1 MSKRES
7 TARLILIVNK
17 LRKKPSSLKE
27 ILDYLDEESDL
38 QGYNYRISP
47 RTFQRDLED
56 IRSLYNID
64 IQYNFSSKV
73 YYLDNEY
80 EQDTMK
86 ERILEAFDTFNAL
99 NVTDRIS
106 KYIHFEKRR
115 PQGTENLYGL
125 IHAIKNTKCISFTYA
140 KFWDDFT
147 TSRTLEPYALKEFN
161 NRWYV
166 MGKDVKA
173 GTIKTFALD
182 RLSDFQILSNGF
194 VYPTNFNIEKHFEF
208 CFGIISPNEEVPQK
222 IVLSFDPYQGKYI
235 KTLPLHA
242 SQRILKDT
250 DDELQIELTL
260 CITHDFIMEILSYG
274 DTVKILSPSVLKD
287 NIIDILSN
295 TLRQYTR
302 LTIEGII

>member
-17 LRKKPSSLKE
+17 LRKKSSSLKE

-38 QGYNYRISP
+38 QGYNYRIST

-56 IRSLYNID
+56 IRSLYNMD
-64 IQYNFSSKV
+64 IQYNFSTKV
-73 YYLDNEY
+73 YYLENEDQ
-80 EQDTMK
+80 QDTMK

-99 NVTDRIS
+99 NVSDRIS

-125 IHAIKNTKCISFTYA
+125 IHAIKNSKCISFNYA

-147 TSRTLEPYALKEFN
+147 TKRTIEPYALKEFS

-166 MGKDVKA
+166 MGKDLKDGA
-173 GTIKTFALD
+173 IKTFALD
-182 RLSDFQILSNGF
+182 RLSDFQILNTAF

-208 CFGIISPNEEVPQK
+208 CFGIISPNDEKPQK
-222 IVLSFDPYQGKYI
+222 ITLTFDAHQGKYI

-242 SQRILKDT
+242 TQRIIKDT
-250 DDELQIELTL
+250 KDELQIELTL

-274 DTVKILSPSVLKD
+274 DTVEVLGPQRL
-287 NIIDILSN
+287 IDEIKQIVTRAL
-295 TLRQYTR
+295 QYYS
-302 LTIEGII
+302 

>member
-17 LRKKPSSLKE
+17 LRKKSSSLKE

-38 QGYNYRISP
+38 QGYNYRIST

-64 IQYNFSSKV
+64 IQYDFSTKV
-73 YYLDNEY
+73 YYLENE
-80 EQDTMK
+80 EQQDTMK

-99 NVTDRIS
+99 NVCDRIS

-125 IHAIKNTKCISFTYA
+125 IHAIKNSKCISFNYA

-147 TSRTLEPYALKEFN
+147 TKRTIEPYALKEFS

-166 MGKDVKA
+166 MGKDLKDGA
-173 GTIKTFALD
+173 IKTFALD
-182 RLSDFQILSNGF
+182 RLSDFQILNTAF

-208 CFGIISPNEEVPQK
+208 CFGIISPNDEKPQK
-222 IVLSFDPYQGKYI
+222 ITLTFDAHQGKYI

-242 SQRILKDT
+242 TQRIIKDT
-250 DDELQIELTL
+250 KDELQIELTL

-274 DTVKILSPSVLKD
+274 DTVEVLGPQRL
-287 NIIDILSN
+287 IDEIKQIVKR
-295 TLRQYTR
+295 TLQYYS
-302 LTIEGII
+302 

>member
-17 LRKKPSSLKE
+17 LRKKSSSLKE

-38 QGYNYRISP
+38 QGYNYRIST

-56 IRSLYNID
+56 IRSLYNMD
-64 IQYNFSSKV
+64 IQYNFSTKV
-73 YYLDNEY
+73 YYLENEDQ
-80 EQDTMK
+80 QDTMK

-99 NVTDRIS
+99 NVSDRIS

-125 IHAIKNTKCISFTYA
+125 IHAIKNSKCISFNYA

-147 TSRTLEPYALKEFN
+147 TKRTIEPYALKEFS

-166 MGKDVKA
+166 MGKDLKDGA
-173 GTIKTFALD
+173 IKTFALD
-182 RLSDFQILSNGF
+182 RLSDFQILTTAF
-194 VYPTNFNIEKHFEF
+194 EYPTNFNIEKHFEF
-208 CFGIISPNEEVPQK
+208 CFGIISPNDEKPQK
-222 IVLSFDPYQGKYI
+222 ITLSFDAHQGKYI

-242 SQRILKDT
+242 TQRIIKDT
-250 DDELQIELTL
+250 KDELQIELTL

-274 DTVKILSPSVLKD
+274 DTVEVLGPQRL
-287 NIIDILSN
+287 IDEIKQIVTRAL
-295 TLRQYTR
+295 QYYS
-302 LTIEGII
+302 

>member
-38 QGYNYRISP
+38 QGYNYRIST

-56 IRSLYNID
+56 IRSLYNLD
-64 IQYNFSSKV
+64 IQYNFSKKV
-73 YYLDNEY
+73 YYLDNDDQ
-80 EQDTMK
+80 QDTMK

-125 IHAIKNTKCISFTYA
+125 IHAIKNTKCITFTYA
-140 KFWDDFT
+140 KFWDDYT
-147 TSRTLEPYALKEFN
+147 TKRTIEPYALKEFS

-166 MGKDVKA
+166 MGKDLKD
-173 GTIKTFALD
+173 GSIKTFALD
-182 RLSDFQILSNGF
+182 RLSDFQILNTAF

-208 CFGIISPNEEVPQK
+208 CFGIISPNDEKPQK
-222 IVLSFDPYQGKYI
+222 ITLSFDAHQGKYI

-242 SQRILKDT
+242 TQHIIKDT
-250 DDELQIELTL
+250 KDELQIELTL
-260 CITHDFIMEILSYG
+260 CITHDFIMEVLSYG
-274 DTVKILSPSVLKD
+274 DTVEVLEPQQL
-287 NIIDILSN
+287 IDEIKQIVKR
-295 TLRQYTR
+295 TLQYYS
-302 LTIEGII
+302 

>member
-17 LRKKPSSLKE
+17 LRKKSSSLKE

-38 QGYNYRISP
+38 QGYNYRIST

-64 IQYNFSSKV
+64 IQYNFSTKV
-73 YYLDNEY
+73 YYLENE
-80 EQDTMK
+80 EQHDTMK

-99 NVTDRIS
+99 NVSDRIS

-125 IHAIKNTKCISFTYA
+125 IHAIKNSKCISFNYA

-147 TSRTLEPYALKEFN
+147 TKRTIEPYALKEFS

-166 MGKDVKA
+166 MGKDLKDGA
-173 GTIKTFALD
+173 IKTFALD
-182 RLSDFQILSNGF
+182 RLSDFQILTTAF
-194 VYPTNFNIEKHFEF
+194 EYPTNFNIEKHFEF
-208 CFGIISPNEEVPQK
+208 CFGIISPNDEKPQK
-222 IVLSFDPYQGKYI
+222 ITLSFDAHQGKYI

-242 SQRILKDT
+242 TQRIIKDT
-250 DDELQIELTL
+250 KDELQIELTL

-274 DTVKILSPSVLKD
+274 DTVEVLGPQRL
-287 NIIDILSN
+287 IDEIKQIVIR
-295 TLRQYTR
+295 TLKYYS
-302 LTIEGII
+302 

>member
-38 QGYNYRISP
+38 QGYNYRIST

-56 IRSLYNID
+56 IRSLYNLD
-64 IQYNFSSKV
+64 IQYNFSTKV
-73 YYLDNEY
+73 YYLDNEDQ
-80 EQDTMK
+80 QDTMK

-99 NVTDRIS
+99 NVSDRIS

-125 IHAIKNTKCISFTYA
+125 IHAIKNSKCISFNYS
-140 KFWDDFT
+140 KFWDDYT
-147 TSRTLEPYALKEFN
+147 TKRTIEPYALKEFS

-166 MGKDVKA
+166 MGKDLKDGA
-173 GTIKTFALD
+173 IKTFALD
-182 RLSDFQILSNGF
+182 RLSDFQILNTAF

-208 CFGIISPNEEVPQK
+208 CFGIISPNDEKPQK
-222 IVLSFDPYQGKYI
+222 ITLSFDAHQGKYI
-235 KTLPLHA
+235 KTLPLH
-242 SQRILKDT
+242 STQRIIKDT
-250 DDELQIELTL
+250 KDELQIELTL

-274 DTVKILSPSVLKD
+274 DTVEVLGPQRL
-287 NIIDILSN
+287 IDEIKQIVKR
-295 TLRQYTR
+295 TLQYY
-302 LTIEGII
+302 L

>member
-17 LRKKPSSLKE
+17 LRKKSSSLKE

-38 QGYNYRISP
+38 QGYNYRIST

-64 IQYNFSSKV
+64 IQYNFSTKV
-73 YYLDNEY
+73 YYLENE
-80 EQDTMK
+80 EQQDTMK

-99 NVTDRIS
+99 NVSDRIS

-125 IHAIKNTKCISFTYA
+125 IHAIKNSKCISFNYA

-147 TSRTLEPYALKEFN
+147 TKRTIEPYALKEFS

-166 MGKDVKA
+166 MGKDLKDGA
-173 GTIKTFALD
+173 IKTFALD
-182 RLSDFQILSNGF
+182 RLSDFQILNTAF

-208 CFGIISPNEEVPQK
+208 CFGIISPNDEKPQK
-222 IVLSFDPYQGKYI
+222 ITLSFDAHQGKYI

-242 SQRILKDT
+242 TQRIIKDMK
-250 DDELQIELTL
+250 DELQIELTL

-274 DTVKILSPSVLKD
+274 DTVEVLGPQRL
-287 NIIDILSN
+287 IDEIKQIVTCAL
-295 TLRQYTR
+295 QYYS
-302 LTIEGII
+302 

>member
-27 ILDYLDEESDL
+27 ILDFLDKESDL

-64 IQYNFSSKV
+64 IQYNFSSKL
-73 YYLDNEY
+73 YYLESED
-80 EQDTMK
+80 QKDMMQ
-86 ERILEAFDTFNAL
+86 ERILEAFDIFNAL

-125 IHAIKNTKCISFTYA
+125 IHAIKNTKCIAFTYA

-147 TSRTLEPYALKEFN
+147 TKRTIEPYALKEFR
-161 NRWYV
+161 NRWYII
-166 MGKDVKA
+166 GKDLKDSS
-173 GTIKTFALD
+173 IKTFALD
-182 RLSDFQILSNGF
+182 RLTEFQILHNSF

-208 CFGIISPNEEVPQK
+208 CFGIISPNDEQPQK
-222 IVLSFDPYQGKYI
+222 ITLSFDAHQGKYI
-235 KTLPLHA
+235 KTLPLHET
-242 SQRILKDT
+242 QRIIKDT
-250 DDELQIELTL
+250 EDGLQIELTL
-260 CITHDFIMEILSYG
+260 SITHDFIMEILSYG
-274 DTVKILSPSVLKD
+274 DTLKILKPIVLKET
-287 NIIDILSN
+287 IKEILVN
-295 TLRQYTR
+295 TLNQYKD
-302 LTIEGII
+302 INI

>member
-17 LRKKPSSLKE
+17 LRKKSSSLKE

-38 QGYNYRISP
+38 QGYNYRIST

-64 IQYNFSSKV
+64 IQYNFSTKV
-73 YYLDNEY
+73 YYLENE
-80 EQDTMK
+80 EQQDTMK

-99 NVTDRIS
+99 NVSDRIS

-125 IHAIKNTKCISFTYA
+125 IHAIKNSKCISFNYA

-147 TSRTLEPYALKEFN
+147 TKRTIEPYALKEFS

-166 MGKDVKA
+166 MGKDLKDGA
-173 GTIKTFALD
+173 IKTFALD
-182 RLSDFQILSNGF
+182 RLSDFQILNTAF

-208 CFGIISPNEEVPQK
+208 CFGIISPNDEKPQK
-222 IVLSFDPYQGKYI
+222 ITLSFDAHQGKYI

-242 SQRILKDT
+242 TQRIIKDT
-250 DDELQIELTL
+250 KDELQIELTL

-274 DTVKILSPSVLKD
+274 DTVEVLGPQRLIDEIKQ
-287 NIIDILSN
+287 IIKR
-295 TLRQYTR
+295 TLQYYS
-302 LTIEGII
+302 